1 MTKEGLCLSCVYSVW
16 CPTWAEYK
24 CLEKKIRFTQYG
36 FKQPTTCDS
45 YKKRDKN
52 FKEHRCQCNDCLKNE
67 VLLDEEE
74 MENK

>member
-1 MTKEGLCLSCVYSVW
+1 MAKEGLCPSCVYSVW

-52 FKEHRCQCNDCLKNE
+52 FK
-67 VLLDEEE
+67 
-74 MENK
+74 